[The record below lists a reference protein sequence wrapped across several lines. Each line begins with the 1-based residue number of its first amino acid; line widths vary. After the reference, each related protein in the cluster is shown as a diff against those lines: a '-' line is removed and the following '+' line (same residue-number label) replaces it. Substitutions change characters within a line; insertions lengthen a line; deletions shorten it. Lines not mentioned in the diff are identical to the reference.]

1 MTISD
6 ADHIAIVGLATKA
19 SFRFLQETYELQGCS
34 EHASRGRVCTTMRC
48 SIGTHCRELGIMGE
62 ITINDETIGVKYQEA
77 LQINKARS
85 YNKSGVLLPTLGW
98 KQLLY
103 FSNIRDFLVEG
114 SSSAEIRL
122 LIFLK
127 GNS

>member
-1 MTISD
+1 MSCRC
-6 ADHIAIVGLATKA
+6 AQNMQAEGEFA
-19 SFRFLQETYELQGCS
+19 LQCGVL
-34 EHASRGRVCTTMRC
+34 

-77 LQINKARS
+77 LQINKART
-85 YNKSGVLLPTLGW
+85 YNKSRVLLPTLRW

-114 SSSAEIRL
+114 SSFAEIRL